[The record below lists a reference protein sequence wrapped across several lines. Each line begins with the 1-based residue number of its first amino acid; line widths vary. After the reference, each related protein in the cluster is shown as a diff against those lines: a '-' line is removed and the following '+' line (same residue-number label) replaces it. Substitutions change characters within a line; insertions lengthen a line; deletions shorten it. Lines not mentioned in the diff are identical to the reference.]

1 MTGGYGFP
9 WVNILSR
16 TVIESKKWIIRLGRA
31 VICLVVYFALS
42 EINLKELNWWMHQL
56 NPWTAACVSEL
67 LRDTKS
73 PFFIADSYQGPQT
86 RLIVWSNKNKNKW
99 ICMQPNL
106 SMPKSRKAKAK
117 WQRNLKFVISHKR
130 KSRPFQ
136 YVDGYRF
143 PNIFVLIDQW
153 CEVTQHQSFLWTL
166 PQFLRKHD

>member
-56 NPWTAACVSEL
+56 NLWTYACVSEL

-73 PFFIADSYQGPQT
+73 PFFIVDSYQGPQT
-86 RLIVWSNKNKNKW
+86 RLIIWSNKNKGKW

-106 SMPKSRKAKAK
+106 SIPKSRKAKAK
-117 WQRNLKFVISHKR
+117 WQRTWSSWSRIKENPDRSNMLTVIVSQT
-130 KSRPFQ
+130 SLF
-136 YVDGYRF
+136 
-143 PNIFVLIDQW
+143 
-153 CEVTQHQSFLWTL
+153 
-166 PQFLRKHD
+166 